1 MEEEERKKMMKE
13 ILSTVDDHLNIARG
27 ATDWKRDVTLT
38 NIGDQ
43 LRRIGDILERS
54 DIKRKAVAKR

>member
-1 MEEEERKKMMKE
+1 MMKE